1 MFPTRVCQGEQL
13 VFMLGSPHSRALNAT
28 VSPQNSS
35 VDGRIGQSSFRAR
48 MRWLTVF
55 APAALARP
63 GIARISPYD
72 PDDAL
77 RPDNITGLVYEYYNE
92 IGS

>member
-1 MFPTRVCQGEQL
+1 
-13 VFMLGSPHSRALNAT
+13 MLGSPHSRALNAT

-48 MRWLTVF
+48 MRWLTLF
-55 APAALARP
+55 APAAL
-63 GIARISPYD
+63 ARISPYD